1 MFDVFKRQEEK
12 TGEKEKKWLKAGRLE
27 NIVPAEKSEL
37 TYTKTWNWRRIL
49 DGSVDCKALLQ
60 LLSRQ
65 PSMVE
70 QDRKDGNL
78 VKG

>member
-37 TYTKTWNWRRIL
+37 TYTKT
-49 DGSVDCKALLQ
+49 
-60 LLSRQ
+60 
-65 PSMVE
+65 
-70 QDRKDGNL
+70 
-78 VKG
+78 